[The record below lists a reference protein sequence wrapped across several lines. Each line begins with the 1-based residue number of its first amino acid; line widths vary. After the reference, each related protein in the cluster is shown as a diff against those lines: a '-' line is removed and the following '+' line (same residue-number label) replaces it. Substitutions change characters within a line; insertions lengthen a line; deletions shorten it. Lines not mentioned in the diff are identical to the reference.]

1 MSFSWKN
8 WCRLCA
14 NLNSGVSILNDT
26 GTGHNL
32 CEKIKKYL
40 SISVLEEDKTSHFL
54 CTKCYDHLAVFDK
67 FVHNCL
73 QVQTM
78 FSVLSEL
85 VDAGIDEQRVH
96 EIRREF
102 LSSDLDFFHEKP
114 LSGNNNQMKKSSPLD
129 EKGHLVKEMGNSKRQ
144 TSPPKRKACEDRTE
158 HLSENNGVYCRKS
171 GRLRAMAE
179 IKQAFTEDEI
189 LGDTLD
195 SDFNEDS
202 FGNLLD
208 SDDAFQPDLRSSI
221 NGFKLKE
228 DNKLSQTLFNNSDS
242 KEPHTLEPARET
254 RNERLCESK
263 DLANTSMIKN
273 QDNLKLRENQ
283 LSNSDVN
290 SCVLSSNM
298 NGACVNSL
306 SDTDLSDF
314 ICEDDDDDDPV
325 ENTENGNNNDSKGFR
340 LNGSWKNEPK
350 VKCGDTD
357 KMSTQQQQEKIYE
370 LSEMFEDAADDDEC
384 SESNSWNKISDEKVE
399 EKKNLKSKEP
409 YKCDHCHKYFF
420 RKALLNAHMTSHVP
434 KDQQPYVCCKCAR
447 RFHCEALLRNHER
460 VHLPNEEKL
469 VFPCDICKKK
479 FSSKSAVT
487 AHLKAIHYGERPFVC
502 HLCGHSFSSKGVLQ
516 EHLTIHSDEEP
527 WHCTKCTKKFK
538 TKYRLKIHMD
548 THRDTPYSC
557 PHCPLQL
564 STRRTLRMHLV
575 VHRETKA
582 FQCATC
588 GKAFRRAKD
597 LKNHNNL
604 HTGKR
609 PYTCPF
615 CSRTFA
621 NGSNCRSHKRRMH
634 PEELRMYEAA
644 LAGNGSI
651 DLIANS
657 TPLETEAP
665 NNTLITRQ
673 DIAEEGNQSMK
684 EDSQDSLL
692 TEMAL
697 DLQQPQMLTDKS
709 GLATV
714 HENPVV
720 TAADLTLAP
729 LVTLSSTLPKL
740 EPDDS
745 RLVMNLTTQMHDA
758 HDSMEAMSPL
768 NLNIMS
774 PMNLNIS
781 SPLNLNISSPL
792 NLNISSVLHSP
803 TGRNQQQHSV
813 QSQHPQNRYQ
823 QVHHMPQQQ
832 HSTHLT
838 LQPAQHHQ
846 QMQHQHQQIN
856 QQPQVHQ
863 QMHQQ
868 QVPRS
873 SSLQLTTLQTPLN
886 APSTIHTLT
895 SQTQLPA
902 HLNNSV
908 HHVPQIQT
916 FVPLNQ
922 QGSMYS
928 HHNVQDSVSSAAIV
942 AAAAVAH
949 SMTSSTTT
957 LPPFSSNPYVQQ
969 PMAYGRG
976 GHM

>member
-1 MSFSWKN
+1 MSSSWKN

-14 NLNSGVSILNDT
+14 NLNSGVSILSD
-26 GTGHNL
+26 GTNHGL
-32 CEKIKKYL
+32 SEKIKKYL

-67 FVHNCL
+67 FVNNCL

-85 VDAGIDEQRVH
+85 VDEDIDEQRVH

-102 LSSDLDFFHEKP
+102 ISPDLDP
-114 LSGNNNQMKKSSPLD
+114 LNGPTNQLTKSSSLEERNHLGDKIKETGNCKKKISPPNSKTC
-129 EKGHLVKEMGNSKRQ
+129 EERIGHL
-144 TSPPKRKACEDRTE
+144 T
-158 HLSENNGVYCRKS
+158 ENNSIGIRKS
-171 GRLRAMAE
+171 SRIKAMAE

-202 FGNLLD
+202 FENLLD
-208 SDDAFQPDLRSSI
+208 SDDSYQPD
-221 NGFKLKE
+221 NDFKT
-228 DNKLSQTLFNNSDS
+228 DNKLSQNLFNNSDS
-242 KEPHTLEPARET
+242 KQAHLLESNKVERDD
-254 RNERLCESK
+254 RLCESK
-263 DLANTSMIKN
+263 NLVNTSMIKI
-273 QDNLKLRENQ
+273 QDDLKLQENI
-283 LSNSDVN
+283 SNNEIN
-290 SCVLSSNM
+290 SCLLPSDM
-298 NGACVNSL
+298 NSL

-314 ICEDDDDDDPV
+314 ICEDDDDEDPLD
-325 ENTENGNNNDSKGFR
+325 NIENGNNNDNKGYR
-340 LNGSWKNEPK
+340 LNGSWKNET
-350 VKCGDTD
+350 KCKTGETD
-357 KMSTQQQQEKIYE
+357 KLSTQQQHEKIYE
-370 LSEMFEDAADDDEC
+370 LSEMFEDPDDP
-384 SESNSWNKISDEKVE
+384 ESDNWNKISNGKVE
-399 EKKNLKSKEP
+399 EKRNSKSKEP
-409 YKCDHCHKYFF
+409 YKCEQCNKFF
-420 RKALLNAHMTSHVP
+420 LRKALLNAHMTSHVP
-434 KDQQPYVCCKCAR
+434 KDQQPFVCCKCAR

-469 VFPCDICKKK
+469 VYPCDICKKK

-487 AHLKAIHYGERPFVC
+487 AHLKAIHYGERPFIC

-575 VHRETKA
+575 VHRDTKA
-582 FQCATC
+582 YQCATC

-604 HTGKR
+604 HTGRR

-644 LAGNGSI
+644 LAGNGHVEMI
-651 DLIANS
+651 TNS
-657 TPLETEAP
+657 TPLETEATTTDP
-665 NNTLITRQ
+665 LIPHQ
-673 DIAEEGNQSMK
+673 DIDEEGNQSMK

-709 GLATV
+709 GLTSV

-813 QSQHPQNRYQ
+813 QSQHPQNPSRYQ
-823 QVHHMPQQQ
+823 QVHHHVPQQQ
-832 HSTHLT
+832 HTHLT
-838 LQPAQHHQ
+838 LQPAQHQNLQ
-846 QMQHQHQQIN
+846 QLQHHHQQIN

-886 APSTIHTLT
+886 PPSTVHTLT

-902 HLNNSV
+902 HLNNTV
-908 HHVPQIQT
+908 HHVQQIQT

-922 QGSMYS
+922 QGTMYN

-969 PMAYGRG
+969 PMSYGRG